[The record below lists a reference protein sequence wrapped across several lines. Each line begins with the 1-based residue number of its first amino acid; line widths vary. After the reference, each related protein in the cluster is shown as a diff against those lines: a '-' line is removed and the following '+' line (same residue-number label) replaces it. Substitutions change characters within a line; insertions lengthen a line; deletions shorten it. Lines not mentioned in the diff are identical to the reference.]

1 MLRVKGKGVESSKG
15 TGDLLATV
23 EVLVPSH
30 VSDKAAKALQEFDEL
45 LPKEDPRQD
54 LLNRAGLL

>member
-1 MLRVKGKGVESSKG
+1 M
-15 TGDLLATV
+15 ATI

-30 VSDKAAKALQEFDEL
+30 ISDKAAKALKEFDEQ
-45 LPKEDPRQD
+45 LPNEDPRAD